1 MAQKKRASAS
11 KLRMH
16 GALTTAAQAV
26 SMTMV
31 VAAMFTI
38 LLVGLTLIVGKPVE
52 PAAEKNS
59 PASVHAPAARHSN
72 TESEAAIDNE

>member
-59 PASVHAPAARHSN
+59 PASVPAARHSN